1 MLLWQL
7 SWLAVWCL
15 GVRAS
20 EARLSRQTDRG
31 GGNLIVQPSPSLMSV
46 YPAIYP
52 CVYLSDSLLD
62 IAYLHAGYSF
72 CVPRN
77 RARLAAELH
86 VPKVLL
92 LFILNIQTSLEG

>member
-1 MLLWQL
+1 M
-7 SWLAVWCL
+7 
-15 GVRAS
+15 
-20 EARLSRQTDRG
+20 
-31 GGNLIVQPSPSLMSV
+31 QPSPSLMSV

-77 RARLAAELH
+77 GARLAAELQ
-86 VPKVLL
+86 VPK
-92 LFILNIQTSLEG
+92 SLTFLHFKHTNFSGRIKAAVYRSPKRLWN